1 MLRYHEHRIGSPA
14 IFGAYRPVLA
24 SSAICGAHLPLLAD
38 DIVHPYL
45 IVICRTVYRS
55 LVNYSRLFDV
65 YLSVST
71 TSAPELNGQQ
81 KK

>member
-1 MLRYHEHRIGSPA
+1 MKDRLPGNGLELWWIIRTIRKIG
-14 IFGAYRPVLA
+14 L
-24 SSAICGAHLPLLAD
+24 SSD
-38 DIVHPYL
+38 VYYVIVCDVMWREW
-45 IVICRTVYRS
+45 IDRRTVYRS